1 MASTVD
7 LDLDYSKYDFKDP
20 EVYAFKSGKGLTRQV
35 AEELSAMKNEP
46 EWMLKKRL
54 KALEHF
60 ERRPMPTWGGDLST
74 LNFDDIHYYVRPS
87 DEKADNWDEVPEN
100 IRRTYEKFGVMID
113 THTADGLKVAQE
125 HHAADMPTLV
135 LETALPAKFE
145 DTIIEALGRKPQ
157 RPPAMEDIERLPQ
170 RVQVMDVDVEA
181 VKRFIAEKTGG
192 R

>member
-1 MASTVD
+1 MELLPREQIAFQRM
-7 LDLDYSKYDFKDP
+7 LD
-20 EVYAFKSGKGLTRQV
+20 T
-35 AEELSAMKNEP
+35 
-46 EWMLKKRL
+46 
-54 KALEHF
+54 
-60 ERRPMPTWGGDLST
+60 
-74 LNFDDIHYYVRPS
+74 
-87 DEKADNWDEVPEN
+87 

-125 HHAADMPTLV
+125 HRAADMPTLV

-145 DTIIEALGRKPQ
+145 DTIVEALGRKPQ